1 MGHAIIKQKIL
12 FFQAALK
19 DLLGNYWGK
28 KMDRYPACQ
37 PAIRH
42 LPKLPAKQPALPC
55 FSPQASFFWAR
66 AKGAKEDGSLQK
78 P

>member
-1 MGHAIIKQKIL
+1 MGHTIIKQKIL
-12 FFQAALK
+12 FFQTALK

-28 KMDRYPACQ
+28 KMDRC

-42 LPKLPAKQPALPC
+42 LPKRPAKWPARPRFC
-55 FSPQASFFWAR
+55 PQAGFFWAR
-66 AKGAKEDGSLQK
+66 PKGAKEDGSLQK

>member
-1 MGHAIIKQKIL
+1 MGPPIIKQKIL
-12 FFQAALK
+12 FFQAALN

-28 KMDRYPACQ
+28 KMDRCPAS
-37 PAIRH
+37 PPTIRY
-42 LPKLPAKQPALPC
+42 LPKQPAKQPARPF

-66 AKGAKEDGSLQK
+66 PKGAKEDGSLQK